1 MAASGPS
8 RPGLRAT
15 LRLVDQ
21 DRSDLLAA
29 LPRLDAAVTQARD
42 ELAQAVKDAR
52 AAGCTWREIGE
63 VLGGVSRQAAWERF
77 NRRGYK
83 TE

>member
-1 MAASGPS
+1 M
-8 RPGLRAT
+8 
-15 LRLVDQ
+15 DQ
-21 DRSDLLAA
+21 DRAELLAA
-29 LPRLDAAVTQARD
+29 LPELDAAITRGRD
-42 ELAQAVKDAR
+42 ELARAVKNAR

>member
-1 MAASGPS
+1 MGCTVARYP
-8 RPGLRAT
+8 RV
-15 LRLVDQ
+15 VDQ
-21 DRSDLLAA
+21 DRADLLAS
-29 LPRLDAAVTQARD
+29 LPGLDAAITRARD

-52 AAGCTWREIGE
+52 AAGATWREIGE

-83 TE
+83 TD